1 MKGRPLEGVSANW
14 PFKISLQQDSSLQR
28 RCNAIV
34 NQKCSM
40 ANLAHCLHSWTGSN
54 FKRGALKISFG
65 SHHHGNRVLLLRLG
79 AHYSN
84 NENRMML
91 TGPLNGRVEL
101 IKKARSSLTD
111 V

>member
-1 MKGRPLEGVSANW
+1 MALLKGRPLEGVSANW

-28 RCNAIV
+28 RCNATV

-91 TGPLNGRVEL
+91 TEPLNVTWCNAEEVGRG
-101 IKKARSSLTD
+101 
-111 V
+111 